1 MITILLCRV
10 SLFIEAKITL
20 TLNFLT
26 AESFEVTAADLYH
39 GTQFSY
45 FVVYQRGHPVA
56 LKKYI
61 LLLFHWG
68 TFVILGTG
76 ISKHDCLPHE
86 SRELL
91 AGFKWSNLIS
101 RTIMVAFQSNKC
113 NTLFLIQ
120 QQRIVCIYEETNIS

>member
-1 MITILLCRV
+1 MWNARERSFTILLCWV

-26 AESFEVTAADLYH
+26 AELFEVTAADLYH
-39 GTQFSY
+39 VTQFSY

-91 AGFKWSNLIS
+91 AGFKWCEQLDFNNYNGSIS
-101 RTIMVAFQSNKC
+101 VKQM
-113 NTLFLIQ
+113 
-120 QQRIVCIYEETNIS
+120 